1 MNLTLHLKK
10 EYFDQIASGEKVEEY
25 RLVTSYWQKR
35 LIRRNY
41 ENIVLLCGYPK
52 RGDMSRQIIRPWRG
66 FTTKLIKHPHFGNQ
80 LVQVFAIS
88 VAPNNA
94 CTGQLAGEGKADGES
109 TPSAN
114 CQ

>member
-35 LIRRNY
+35 LIRRSY

-52 RGDMSRQIIRPWRG
+52 RDDESRQIIRPWRG
-66 FTTKLIKHPHFGNQ
+66 FTTKLIKHPHFGNEQ
-80 LVQVFAIS
+80 VQVFAIN
-88 VAPNNA
+88 VRA
-94 CTGQLAGEGKADGES
+94 
-109 TPSAN
+109 
-114 CQ
+114 